1 MFGIGWADSS
11 LSISST
17 TYKLRVESGAFSS
30 GWGNQSNAAA
40 VHLFGGNLVARP
52 VLRLYP
58 KQCGIDKAGESVSR
72 QTFPKLSHFI
82 DIFPRLP
89 HSEGM
94 EMKLKAIPVLM
105 LAMLSSSL
113 VHAVDITGAGS
124 TFAAPIY
131 AKWADAYHKSGGGKI
146 NYQGIGSSGGIK
158 QIQAKTVDFAGSDA
172 PLKDVE
178 LTKDGLFQFPTVVG
192 GVVPAINVPG
202 IKAGEITLSGPV
214 LGDIYLGKIK
224 KWNDPAIVA
233 LNPKVK
239 LPDLDIAVVRR
250 ADGSGTSFIW
260 TNYLSKVNPEW
271 KSKVG
276 EGTTVAWPTGSGGKG
291 NDGVAAF
298 VQRLPGTIGYVEW
311 AYAKQNH
318 MIYTAM
324 KNESGAVVEPTTE
337 TFKAAA
343 AGADWKKSFYQI
355 LTNEPGKDAWP
366 VVGATFVLLHTVQD
380 KPEQAKE
387 TLKFFEWSFKNG
399 TSAADSLDYIS
410 LPQSVVS
417 EIENQ
422 WKVRVKD
429 ATGKSVAP

>member
-1 MFGIGWADSS
+1 MRLSVFAFVILALGTGIA
-11 LSISST
+11 
-17 TYKLRVESGAFSS
+17 
-30 GWGNQSNAAA
+30 QAA
-40 VHLFGGNLVARP
+40 
-52 VLRLYP
+52 
-58 KQCGIDKAGESVSR
+58 
-72 QTFPKLSHFI
+72 
-82 DIFPRLP
+82 
-89 HSEGM
+89 
-94 EMKLKAIPVLM
+94 
-105 LAMLSSSL
+105 
-113 VHAVDITGAGS
+113 DITGAGS

-131 AKWADAYHKSGGGKI
+131 TKWADAYQKSGGGKV

-172 PLKDVE
+172 PLKDDQLAKE
-178 LTKDGLFQFPTVVG
+178 GLFQFPTVVG

-202 IKAGEITLSGPV
+202 VKAGELTLSGPV
-214 LGDIYLGKIK
+214 LGDIYLGKIR
-224 KWNDPAIVA
+224 KWNDPAIAA

-276 EGTTVAWPTGSGGKG
+276 EGTTVNWPTGTGGKG

-298 VQRLPGTIGYVEW
+298 VQRLPGAIGYVEW

-318 MIYTAM
+318 MVYAAM
-324 KNESGAVVEPTTE
+324 KNEAGAVVQPGTE

-366 VVGATFVLLHTVQD
+366 VVGATFVLLHTAQD
-380 KPEQAKE
+380 KPDQGKE
-387 TLKFFEWSFKNG
+387 TLKFFDWAFKNG
-399 TSAADSLDYIS
+399 ASAADSLDYIS
-410 LPQSVVS
+410 LPDTVVS
-417 EIENQ
+417 EIRSQ
-422 WKVRVKD
+422 WKEKVKD
-429 ATGKSVAP
+429 ASGKPVAP

>member
-1 MFGIGWADSS
+1 
-11 LSISST
+11 
-17 TYKLRVESGAFSS
+17 
-30 GWGNQSNAAA
+30 
-40 VHLFGGNLVARP
+40 
-52 VLRLYP
+52 
-58 KQCGIDKAGESVSR
+58 
-72 QTFPKLSHFI
+72 
-82 DIFPRLP
+82 
-89 HSEGM
+89 
-94 EMKLKAIPVLM
+94 MKLKAISVLM
-105 LAMLSSSL
+105 LTMLSSPL
-113 VHAVDITGAGS
+113 VHATDITGAGS

-131 AKWADAYHKSGGGKI
+131 AKWADAYHKAGGGKI

-172 PLKDVE
+172 PLKDEE
-178 LTKDGLFQFPTVVG
+178 LVKDGLFQFPTVVG
-192 GVVPAINVPG
+192 GVVAAINVPG
-202 IKAGEITLSGPV
+202 VKAGEITLSGPV

-260 TNYLSKVNPEW
+260 TNYLSKVSPEW

-298 VQRLPGTIGYVEW
+298 VQRLPGAIGYVEW
-311 AYAKQNH
+311 AYAKQNR

-324 KNESGAVVEPTTE
+324 KNGSGAVVEPTTE

-355 LTNEPGKDAWP
+355 LTNEPGKEAWP

-380 KPEQAKE
+380 KPEHAKE

-410 LPQSVVS
+410 LPQSVVG
-417 EIENQ
+417 EIESQ
-422 WKVRVKD
+422 WKVKVKD
-429 ATGKSVAP
+429 ATGKPVAP

>member
-1 MFGIGWADSS
+1 
-11 LSISST
+11 
-17 TYKLRVESGAFSS
+17 
-30 GWGNQSNAAA
+30 
-40 VHLFGGNLVARP
+40 
-52 VLRLYP
+52 
-58 KQCGIDKAGESVSR
+58 
-72 QTFPKLSHFI
+72 
-82 DIFPRLP
+82 
-89 HSEGM
+89 
-94 EMKLKAIPVLM
+94 MKLKAIPVLM
-105 LAMLSSSL
+105 LALLSSSL
-113 VHAVDITGAGS
+113 AYAVDITGAGS

-131 AKWADAYHKSGGGKI
+131 TKWADAYHKSGGGRI

-172 PLKDVE
+172 PLKDDE
-178 LTKDGLFQFPTVVG
+178 LAKDGLFQFPTVVG

-202 IKAGEITLSGPV
+202 VKAGEITLSGPV

-233 LNPKVK
+233 LNTKAK

-260 TNYLSKVNPEW
+260 TNYLSKVNQDW

-298 VQRLPGTIGYVEW
+298 VQRLPGAIGYVEW
-311 AYAKQNH
+311 AYAKQNR
-318 MIYTAM
+318 MTYTAM

-387 TLKFFEWSFKNG
+387 SLKFFDWSFKNG

-410 LPQSVVS
+410 LPQSVIS
-417 EIENQ
+417 EIETQ
-422 WKVRVKD
+422 WKAKIKD
-429 ATGKSVAP
+429 TGGKPVAQ